1 MYLTTSV
8 CLMSG
13 LGFSAWLAA
22 GSRREPIGRLA
33 ATVVAGLLAVVPIGS
48 ALRDVAHP
56 ARSANDQRFRDFSRW
71 FWVNRAFD
79 AELVCL
85 KTDLGVGVDPLLC
98 VEGDEAMYICYQRM
112 YSPRHARGEPPAW
125 GRISAD
131 RPLRCARFIAP
142 IVHQDEAVFDRW
154 LAQMQLRWR
163 LVGQETYF
171 FPFFPKRGAP
181 PDYVNRLVI
190 YEFVPAA
197 PAAPQPA
204 PQ

>member
-1 MYLTTSV
+1 V
-8 CLMSG
+8 CLMAAVG
-13 LGFSAWLAA
+13 VGAWLAA
-22 GSRREPIGRLA
+22 PARRWPRKRTFVLA
-33 ATVVAGLLAVVPIGS
+33 VLGLLALLPVGTVV
-48 ALRDVAHP
+48 RDVASP
-56 ARSANDQRFRDFSRW
+56 WRTANDERFRDFSRW

-85 KTDLGVGVDPLLC
+85 KTDLGVGADPLLC

-125 GRISAD
+125 DRVSAD
-131 RPLRCARFIAP
+131 RPLRCVRFIAT

-197 PAAPQPA
+197 PAPPQPA
-204 PQ
+204 QQ